1 MKSGDLLLNMH
12 KKFRNYI
19 TFAICLFVF
28 SFSLGSNVFA
38 YNSDYLDDAS
48 WVDSES
54 AVTKIVSYNSDNG
67 LMDCAVSYLVDED
80 NSTAYFQILTNNFN
94 ITKDSD
100 VRVCFDVLAD
110 NQLYSFYVDKS
121 GLQSSNDYSKLFAA
135 KGNFTSSK
143 NVGSG
148 TYIVA
153 MDVKTKASI
162 NKINIALSVDSMKY
176 DLIDGILLNE
186 ITTTK
191 KTTTTKIKTTASA
204 RTTQRLDNNVGEV
217 TVVIADSTTKKK
229 SKSKSEKVASTK
241 FVGQN
246 KYHTTA
252 KSDNETKFSPTG
264 TTVQTTALQEQDTT
278 EAVWHT
284 YDKDMSYSTKIKI
297 TTAVGIAL
305 GVVGL
310 LLTGFAIGK
319 ASNKKEQKK
328 DETDKSPDDEKII
341 DDDFEF

>member
-1 MKSGDLLLNMH
+1 M
-12 KKFRNYI
+12 
-19 TFAICLFVF
+19 CLIIFSL
-28 SFSLGSNVFA
+28 SFSINAFA
-38 YNSDYLDDAS
+38 YNSDYLDDTS
-48 WVDSES
+48 WVDSND
-54 AVTKIVSYNSDNG
+54 AVTKTVSCERKG
-67 LMDCAVSYLVDED
+67 HFMDCSVSYLVDEN
-80 NSTAYFQILTNNFN
+80 NSTAYFQVLANNFN

-100 VRVCFDVLAD
+100 VRVCFEVFAD
-110 NQLYSFYVDKS
+110 NQRYSFYVDKS
-121 GLQSSNDYSKLFAA
+121 GLHSNNDYSKLFAA
-135 KGNFTSSK
+135 KSNFYSSK

-153 MDVKTKASI
+153 LDVKTKASV

-186 ITTTK
+186 ITTK
-191 KTTTTKIKTTASA
+191 KPTTTKIKATNSS
-204 RTTQRLDNNVGEV
+204 RTTQRFDNVGEV
-217 TVVIADSTTKKK
+217 TVVIAETTTKKNSK
-229 SKSKSEKVASTK
+229 SKSKKESSTK
-241 FVGQN
+241 FVGKN

-252 KSDNETKFSPTG
+252 KSENETKFSPTG
-264 TTVQTTALQEQDTT
+264 TTTQTNYLQGQGTT
-278 EAVWHT
+278 EPVWHT
-284 YDKDMSYSTKIKI
+284 YEKDMSYSTKIKI

-328 DETDKSPDDEKII
+328 GEDNKSSDDEKII

>member
-1 MKSGDLLLNMH
+1 MLTSQD
-12 KKFRNYI
+12 YI
-19 TFAICLFVF
+19 ATMITV
-28 SFSLGSNVFA
+28 
-38 YNSDYLDDAS
+38 
-48 WVDSES
+48 
-54 AVTKIVSYNSDNG
+54 
-67 LMDCAVSYLVDED
+67 
-80 NSTAYFQILTNNFN
+80 NF
-94 ITKDSD
+94 
-100 VRVCFDVLAD
+100 
-110 NQLYSFYVDKS
+110 
-121 GLQSSNDYSKLFAA
+121 FAA
-135 KGNFTSSK
+135 KSNFNSSK

-153 MDVKTKASI
+153 LDVKTKASV

-191 KTTTTKIKTTASA
+191 KPTTTKIKATNSS
-204 RTTQRLDNNVGEV
+204 RTTQRFDSVGEV
-217 TVVIADSTTKKK
+217 TVVIAETKTKKNSK
-229 SKSKSEKVASTK
+229 SKSKKESSTK
-241 FVGQN
+241 FVGKN

-252 KSDNETKFSPTG
+252 KSENETKFSPTG
-264 TTVQTTALQEQDTT
+264 TTTQATDLQEQGTT
-278 EAVWHT
+278 EPVWHT
-284 YDKDMSYSTKIKI
+284 YEKDMSYSTKIKI

-328 DETDKSPDDEKII
+328 DEDDKSSDDEKII

>member
-1 MKSGDLLLNMH
+1 MH
-12 KKFRNYI
+12 KKFMDFL
-19 TFAICLFVF
+19 TFLLCLIIFIF
-28 SFSLGSNVFA
+28 SFGSSVFA
-38 YNSDYLDDAS
+38 YNVDYLDDTS

-54 AVTKIVSYNSDNG
+54 AETKIVSYDSKSG

-94 ITKDSD
+94 ISKDSD
-100 VRVCFDVLAD
+100 VRVCFEVFAD
-110 NQLYSFYVDKS
+110 NQKYSFYVDKS
-121 GLQSSNDYSKLFAA
+121 GLQSNNDYSKLFAA
-135 KGNFTSSK
+135 KSNFNSSK

-153 MDVKTKASI
+153 LDVKTKASV
-162 NKINIALSVDSMKY
+162 NRINIALSVDSMKY

-191 KTTTTKIKTTASA
+191 KPTTTKIKATTFP
-204 RTTQRLDNNVGEV
+204 RTTQRFDNVGEV
-217 TVVIADSTTKKK
+217 TVVIAETTTKKNSK
-229 SKSKSEKVASTK
+229 SKSKKETSTK
-241 FVGQN
+241 FVGKN
-246 KYHTTA
+246 KYHTTS
-252 KSDNETKFSPTG
+252 KSENETKFSPTG
-264 TTVQTTALQEQDTT
+264 TATQTTDLQEQGIT
-278 EAVWHT
+278 EPVWHN
-284 YDKDMSYSTKIKI
+284 YEKDMSYSTKVKI

-328 DETDKSPDDEKII
+328 DENDKSSDDEKII

>member
-1 MKSGDLLLNMH
+1 M
-12 KKFRNYI
+12 
-19 TFAICLFVF
+19 
-28 SFSLGSNVFA
+28 
-38 YNSDYLDDAS
+38 
-48 WVDSES
+48 
-54 AVTKIVSYNSDNG
+54 
-67 LMDCAVSYLVDED
+67 
-80 NSTAYFQILTNNFN
+80 
-94 ITKDSD
+94 
-100 VRVCFDVLAD
+100 RVCFEVFAD
-110 NQLYSFYVDKS
+110 NQRYSFYVDKS
-121 GLQSSNDYSKLFAA
+121 GLHSNNDYSKLFAA
-135 KGNFTSSK
+135 KSNFNSSK

-153 MDVKTKASI
+153 LDVKTKASV

-191 KTTTTKIKTTASA
+191 KPTTTKIKATTSP
-204 RTTQRLDNNVGEV
+204 RTTQRFDNVGEV
-217 TVVIADSTTKKK
+217 TVVIAETKTKKNSK
-229 SKSKSEKVASTK
+229 SKSKKESSTK
-241 FVGQN
+241 FVGKN

-252 KSDNETKFSPTG
+252 KSENETKFSPTG
-264 TTVQTTALQEQDTT
+264 TTVQTTDLQEQGTT
-278 EAVWHT
+278 EPVWHT
-284 YDKDMSYSTKIKI
+284 YEKDMSYSTKIKI

-328 DETDKSPDDEKII
+328 DENDKSSDDEKII

>member
-1 MKSGDLLLNMH
+1 MH
-12 KKFRNYI
+12 KKFKEFS
-19 TFAICLFVF
+19 TFLLCFIIFIF
-28 SFSLGSNVFA
+28 SFGNSVFA
-38 YNSDYLDDAS
+38 YNVDYLDDAS

-54 AVTKIVSYNSDNG
+54 AETKIVSYDSKNG

-100 VRVCFDVLAD
+100 VRVYFEVFAD
-110 NQLYSFYVDKS
+110 NQRYSFYVDKS
-121 GLQSSNDYSKLFAA
+121 GLQSNNDYSKLFAA
-135 KGNFTSSK
+135 KSNFKSSK
-143 NVGSG
+143 SVGSG

-153 MDVKTKASI
+153 MDVKTKASV
-162 NKINIALSVDSMKY
+162 NRINIALSVDSMKY

-191 KTTTTKIKTTASA
+191 KPTTTKIKATASP
-204 RTTQRLDNNVGEV
+204 RTTQRFDNVGEV
-217 TVVIADSTTKKK
+217 TVVIAETTTKKNSK
-229 SKSKSEKVASTK
+229 SKSKKETSTK
-241 FVGQN
+241 FVGKN

-252 KSDNETKFSPTG
+252 KSENETKFSPTG
-264 TTVQTTALQEQDTT
+264 TTAQTTVQEQGTT
-278 EAVWHT
+278 EPVWHI
-284 YDKDMSYSTKIKI
+284 YEKDMSYSTKIKI

-328 DETDKSPDDEKII
+328 DEDDKSSDDEKII

>member
-1 MKSGDLLLNMH
+1 MH
-12 KKFRNYI
+12 KRFNDFFI
-19 TFAICLFVF
+19 FLLSLFVLLFAF
-28 SFSLGSNVFA
+28 SSTVFA
-38 YNSDYLDDAS
+38 YNVDYLDDTS
-48 WVDSES
+48 WVDSND
-54 AVTKIVSYNSDNG
+54 AVTKTVSCERKG
-67 LMDCAVSYLVDED
+67 HFMDCSVSYLVDEN
-80 NSTAYFQILTNNFN
+80 NSTAYFQVLANNFN

-100 VRVCFDVLAD
+100 VRVCFEVFAD
-110 NQLYSFYVDKS
+110 NQRYSFYVDKS
-121 GLQSSNDYSKLFAA
+121 GLHSNNDYSKLFAA
-135 KGNFTSSK
+135 KSNFNSSK

-153 MDVKTKASI
+153 LDVKTKASV

-191 KTTTTKIKTTASA
+191 KPTTTKIKATNSS
-204 RTTQRLDNNVGEV
+204 RTTQRFDNVGEV
-217 TVVIADSTTKKK
+217 TVVIAETKTKKNSK
-229 SKSKSEKVASTK
+229 SKSKKDSSTK
-241 FVGQN
+241 FVGKN

-252 KSDNETKFSPTG
+252 KSENETKFSPTG
-264 TTVQTTALQEQDTT
+264 TTTQTTDLQEQGTT
-278 EAVWHT
+278 EPVWHT
-284 YDKDMSYSTKIKI
+284 YEKDMSYSTKIKI

-328 DETDKSPDDEKII
+328 DEDDKSSDDEKII

>member
-1 MKSGDLLLNMH
+1 MH
-12 KKFRNYI
+12 KRFNDFFI
-19 TFAICLFVF
+19 FLLSLFVILF
-28 SFSLGSNVFA
+28 SFSSTAFA
-38 YNSDYLDDAS
+38 YNVDYLDDTS
-48 WVDSES
+48 WVDSND
-54 AVTKIVSYNSDNG
+54 AVTKTVSCERKG
-67 LMDCAVSYLVDED
+67 HLMDCSVSYLVDKD

-100 VRVCFDVLAD
+100 VRVYFEVFAD
-110 NQLYSFYVDKS
+110 NQRYSFYVDKS
-121 GLQSSNDYSKLFAA
+121 GLQSNNDYSKLFAA
-135 KGNFTSSK
+135 KSNFKSSK
-143 NVGSG
+143 SVGSG

-153 MDVKTKASI
+153 MDVKTKASV

-191 KTTTTKIKTTASA
+191 KPTTTKIKATTSPH
-204 RTTQRLDNNVGEV
+204 TTQRFDNVGDV
-217 TVVIADSTTKKK
+217 TVVIAESTTKKNSK
-229 SKSKSEKVASTK
+229 SKSKKETSTK
-241 FVGQN
+241 FVGKN

-252 KSDNETKFSPTG
+252 KSENETKFLPTG
-264 TTVQTTALQEQDTT
+264 TTAQTTVQEQGTT
-278 EAVWHT
+278 EPVWHT
-284 YDKDMSYSTKIKI
+284 YEKDMSYSTKIKI
-297 TTAVGIAL
+297 TTAIGIAL

-328 DETDKSPDDEKII
+328 DEDDKSTDDEKII

>member
-12 KKFRNYI
+12 KRFRNYI
-19 TFAICLFVF
+19 VFAVCLVAF
-28 SFSLGSNVFA
+28 SFSLSSNIYA

-54 AVTKIVSYNSDNG
+54 AETKIVSYDSKNG

-100 VRVCFDVLAD
+100 VRVYFEVFAD
-110 NQLYSFYVDKS
+110 NQRYYFYVDKS
-121 GLQSSNDYSKLFAA
+121 GLQSNNDYSKLFAA
-135 KGNFTSSK
+135 KSNFKSSK
-143 NVGSG
+143 SVGSG

-153 MDVKTKASI
+153 MDVKTKASV
-162 NKINIALSVDSMKY
+162 NRINIALSVDSMKY

-191 KTTTTKIKTTASA
+191 KPTTTKIKATTSP
-204 RTTQRLDNNVGEV
+204 RTTQRFDNVGDV
-217 TVVIADSTTKKK
+217 TVVIAESTTKKNSK
-229 SKSKSEKVASTK
+229 SKSKKGTSTK
-241 FVGQN
+241 FVGKN

-252 KSDNETKFSPTG
+252 KSENETKFSPTG
-264 TTVQTTALQEQDTT
+264 TTAQTTTVQEQGTT
-278 EAVWHT
+278 EPVWHT
-284 YDKDMSYSTKIKI
+284 YEKDMSYSTKIKI

-328 DETDKSPDDEKII
+328 DEDDKSSDDEKII

>member
-1 MKSGDLLLNMH
+1 MILL
-12 KKFRNYI
+12 
-19 TFAICLFVF
+19 F
-28 SFSLGSNVFA
+28 SFGSTVFA
-38 YNSDYLDDAS
+38 YNVDYLDDTS
-48 WVDSES
+48 WVDSND
-54 AVTKIVSYNSDNG
+54 AVTKSVSCERNSVV
-67 LMDCAVSYLVDED
+67 MDCAVSYLVDEN
-80 NSTAYFQILTNNFN
+80 NSTVYFQVLANNFG
-94 ITKDSD
+94 ITKNSD
-100 VRVCFDVLAD
+100 VRLYFDVLAD
-110 NQLYSFYVDKS
+110 SQKYSFYVDKS

-135 KGNFTSSK
+135 KSNFTSSK
-143 NVGSG
+143 NVDSG
-148 TYIVA
+148 TYLVA
-153 MDVKTKASI
+153 MDVKTKASV

-176 DLIDGILLNE
+176 DLIDGILLNAL
-186 ITTTK
+186 TTTK
-191 KTTTTKIKTTASA
+191 KPTTTKIKTTASA

-264 TTVQTTALQEQDTT
+264 KTAQTTALQEQGTT

-284 YDKDMSYSTKIKI
+284 YNKDMSYSTKIKI
-297 TTAVGIAL
+297 TTAVCIAL